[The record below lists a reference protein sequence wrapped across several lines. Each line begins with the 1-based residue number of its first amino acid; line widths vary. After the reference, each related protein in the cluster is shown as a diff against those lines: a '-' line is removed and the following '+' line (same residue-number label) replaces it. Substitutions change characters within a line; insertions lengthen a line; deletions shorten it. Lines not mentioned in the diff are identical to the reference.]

1 VKGTIGFSNVIGTMN
16 IMLLSQEWFGSN
28 ALEPLRCGHV
38 AKTRHVSHL
47 QRLQC
52 TRILEASR
60 ILLSQLVTLKKNL
73 NVKVILFKSLI
84 KSIL

>member
-38 AKTRHVSHL
+38 TKTRHVSHL

-52 TRILEASR
+52 TGGKPDPIVP
-60 ILLSQLVTLKKNL
+60 LVTLKKKL